1 MAGPTLYSIFEYL
14 AALIAE
20 RDADEPFLLSQIQP
34 AIQYKFPDFALA
46 DYQLPGL
53 KEFILSGEK
62 AGYFKLVNTGDIKT
76 AYLAPGPKA
85 VPPPVAGPRDTQEL
99 APNDPRRL
107 QWMTLT
113 MEAMILAERADQILE
128 AIRDVEALSAEFD
141 AFLTAEGKAA
151 RLYPVRGKI
160 QRLRDFLKTYREKGE
175 AAATASWQTSRTV
188 LRMPPIPEVKTAAAA
203 QSLIWALLQGNM
215 DLKTVPL
222 ESMDNLFFAVLIY
235 DREQMAR
242 NRSWD
247 WVVAL
252 NILEAEARAIPR
264 PAPQQQK
271 RGLFGGKQQQ
281 PVVSP
286 YELDENEIR
295 ALTDL
300 LRSTAGAAAGK
311 ADDTPTWQAF
321 VNTPNLETS
330 YRFLVEHP
338 KLIEDEKVLS
348 WLEDQLG
355 QNVAAGKMEIV
366 KNLANKSALVI
377 AARQFGLQQMRQQSA
392 EIRQIYESVLD
403 GARLLGLLFGFMN
416 APSTS
421 AAVQYFQQHGE
432 LADTDNIGPLI
443 DDQTL
448 KAVREDDLERY
459 RRFTERADLWRN
471 LTEFGVEEGV
481 RQHEGFLANRRDDRM
496 LQSEMGIML
505 LAEAKEADDI
515 QDIMG
520 RYPTVASKDAL
531 AMVTR
536 MLDSMSF
543 HGADQDEYNRYF
555 EVSRLIERCLQVGVD
570 RALSELK

>member
-1 MAGPTLYSIFEYL
+1 MAGPTLYSVFEYL

-34 AIQYKFPDFALA
+34 AITYKFPDFALA

-53 KEFILSGEK
+53 REFILSGEK
-62 AGYFKLVNTGDIKT
+62 AGYFKLVNTGDVKT

-85 VPPPVAGPRDTQEL
+85 APPVSTPLPPTEEMA
-99 APNDPRRL
+99 ANDPRRL
-107 QWMTLT
+107 RWMTLT
-113 MEAMILAERADQILE
+113 MEAMILAERADQIIE
-128 AIRDVEALSAEFD
+128 AIRDVD
-141 AFLTAEGKAA
+141 AEGKAA

-160 QRLRDFLKTYREKGE
+160 QRLRDFLKVYREKGE

-215 DLKTVPL
+215 DLNRVPL
-222 ESMDNLFFAVLIY
+222 ESMDNLFFAVLAY
-235 DREQMAR
+235 GKEQMAR
-242 NRSWD
+242 NKSWD

-252 NILEAEARAIPR
+252 NILEAETRAIPR
-264 PAPQQQK
+264 PVPQPQK
-271 RGLFGGKQQQ
+271 RGLFGGKQQSAG
-281 PVVSP
+281 PLP

-338 KLIEDEKVLS
+338 KLIEDEKLLS

-355 QNVAAGKMEIV
+355 QNVAAGNMDTV

-392 EIRQIYESVLD
+392 EIRQIYDSVLD
-403 GARLLGLLFGFMN
+403 GARLLGVLYGFLN

-421 AAVQYFQQHGE
+421 AAVQYFQQHDE
-432 LADTDNIGPLI
+432 LSDTDNIGLLI

-471 LTEFGVEEGV
+471 LAEFGVEEGV
-481 RQHEGFLANRRDDRM
+481 RQHEGFLANRRDDRT
-496 LQSEMGIML
+496 LQAEMGIML
-505 LAEAKEADDI
+505 LSETKEADDI

-536 MLDSMSF
+536 MLDNLSF
-543 HGADQDEYNRYF
+543 HGVDQDEYNRYF

>member
-1 MAGPTLYSIFEYL
+1 MAGPTLYSVFEYL
-14 AALIAE
+14 AALVSE

-34 AIQYKFPDFALA
+34 AISYKFPDFTFAS
-46 DYQLPGL
+46 YQLPGM

-85 VPPPVAGPRDTQEL
+85 AQMATQTATEEM
-99 APNDPRRL
+99 AANDPRRTR
-107 QWMTLT
+107 WMTQTL
-113 MEAMILAERADQILE
+113 EAMILAERADQIVD
-128 AIRDVEALSAEFD
+128 AMRHVDALSPEFD

-160 QRLRDFLKTYREKGE
+160 QRLREFLKAYREKGE
-175 AAATASWQTSRTV
+175 AAAIASWQISRSV
-188 LRMPPIPEVKTAAAA
+188 LRMPKIPEVKTAAAA

-215 DLKTVPL
+215 ALEKVAM

-235 DREQMAR
+235 SREQMGR
-242 NRSWD
+242 NKSWD
-247 WVVAL
+247 WVVGL
-252 NILEAEARAIPR
+252 NILEAETRAIPR
-264 PAPQQQK
+264 PAPPPQK
-271 RGLFGGKQQQ
+271 RGLFGGKQQE
-281 PVVSP
+281 PARSP
-286 YELDENEIR
+286 FELDENEIR
-295 ALTDL
+295 SLTEL
-300 LRSTAGAAAGK
+300 LRSTAGAESGK
-311 ADDTPTWQAF
+311 ADATPTWSAF

-338 KLIEDEKVLS
+338 KLIEDDKLLG

-355 QNVAAGKMEIV
+355 QNVAAGKMDAV

-392 EIRQIYESVLD
+392 EIQNIYQSVLD
-403 GARLLGLLFGFMN
+403 GARLLGVLFGFLN
-416 APSTS
+416 APSTN
-421 AAVQYFQQHGE
+421 AAVQYFQQHSE
-432 LADTDNIGPLI
+432 LADPDNIGPLI

-471 LTEFGVEEGV
+471 LTEFGVEEGM
-481 RQHEGFLANRRDDRM
+481 RQHEGFLANRRDDKA
-496 LQSEMGIML
+496 LQAEMGVML
-505 LAEAKEADDI
+505 LAETRAPDDI
-515 QDIMG
+515 QEIMG
-520 RYPTVASKDAL
+520 RYPPVASKDAL

-536 MLDSMSF
+536 MLDSLSF
-543 HGADQDEYNRYF
+543 HGADPEEYNRYF
-555 EVSRLIERCLQVGVD
+555 EVKRLIERCLEVGVD